1 MSLILANLPA
11 LFDLAW
17 TDVVMVGLTPRWR
30 YGVTHHLPSTLT
42 TVEQATRK
50 LPAAAPFARRAEVV
64 LDVPPRSLNHLL
76 RNLRIGDRHSYPLLS
91 GLYSVGA
98 VVGGLSCRAAMLL

>member
-1 MSLILANLPA
+1 
-11 LFDLAW
+11 
-17 TDVVMVGLTPRWR
+17 MVGLTPRWR

-50 LPAAAPFARRAEVV
+50 LPSAAPFARRAEVV

-76 RNLRIGDRHSYPLLS
+76 RNLRIGDRHGYPLLS
-91 GLYSVGA
+91 GLYSV
-98 VVGGLSCRAAMLL
+98 SAAGRVITFFGPHTPFNLHLLPTGP